1 MQEKLKDP
9 IIKTRLPLIE
19 LHSENDIFIARKIT
33 PASVSL
39 QVQLNVHLTAKLF
52 ITSLQKNNPHAI
64 TGRRNIDKH
73 IPNIYLC
80 ITHTKMSNYYF
91 PQQKKKIYIY
101 IYIKLL
107 HILTIFSRPLLH
119 KQNNLYKNSLKE
131 LHAA

>member
-9 IIKTRLPLIE
+9 IIKTGLPLIE
-19 LHSENDIFIARKIT
+19 LHSEYDIFIAQKIT

-39 QVQLNVHLTAKLF
+39 QVQLIVHLTAKLF

-73 IPNIYLC
+73 IFMHY
-80 ITHTKMSNYYF
+80 THQNVELLFSSTK
-91 PQQKKKIYIY
+91 KIY

-107 HILTIFSRPLLH
+107 HILTIFSQPLLH

>member
-9 IIKTRLPLIE
+9 IIKTGLPLIE
-19 LHSENDIFIARKIT
+19 LHSEYDIFIAQKIT

-39 QVQLNVHLTAKLF
+39 QVQLIVHLTTKLF

-80 ITHTKMSNYYF
+80 ITDTKMSNYYF
-91 PQQKKKIYIY
+91 PQQKKNIYIY
-101 IYIKLL
+101 IYISNYY
-107 HILTIFSRPLLH
+107 TF
-119 KQNNLYKNSLKE
+119 
-131 LHAA
+131 

>member
-91 PQQKKKIYIY
+91 PQKKKKCQTTTHFDPFFFLTPATQTKQIIQ
-101 IYIKLL
+101 KLM
-107 HILTIFSRPLLH
+107 IT
-119 KQNNLYKNSLKE
+119 
-131 LHAA
+131 HAF

>member
-9 IIKTRLPLIE
+9 IIKTGLPLIE
-19 LHSENDIFIARKIT
+19 LHSEYDIFIARKIT

-39 QVQLNVHLTAKLF
+39 QVQLIVHLTAKLF
-52 ITSLQKNNPHAI
+52 ITILQKNNPHAI

-91 PQQKKKIYIY
+91 PQQKKKYIYIY
-101 IYIKLL
+101 IYQTTAHFDHFFPTTATQTKQLIQKL
-107 HILTIFSRPLLH
+107 S
-119 KQNNLYKNSLKE
+119 
-131 LHAA
+131 

>member
-9 IIKTRLPLIE
+9 IIKTGLPLIE
-19 LHSENDIFIARKIT
+19 LHSEYDIFIAQKIT

-39 QVQLNVHLTAKLF
+39 QVQLIVHLTTKLF

-80 ITHTKMSNYYF
+80 ITDTKMSNYYF
-91 PQQKKKIYIY
+91 PQQKKKYIY